1 MTEMIPCVQ
10 QSRRG
15 REFRRWKR
23 PPRGAT
29 AMEYM
34 VLILLVAI
42 SLIAIIELF
51 AGGVQNQFHAV
62 VDVINEEMGRET
74 EEGKQRREE
83 RRAAQREERQASA
96 AASGQQQEQG
106 AAAPAGTIPD
116 AEPIEATSP
125 PASGSVGGINPV
137 VFIIGLGLLLLLGYV
152 VFGKKKGG

>member
-1 MTEMIPCVQ
+1 MSELMKPCAE
-10 QSRRG
+10 QSWRG
-15 REFRRWKR
+15 REFRRWRR

-34 VLILLVAI
+34 VLILLVAL

-51 AGGVQNQFHAV
+51 AGGVQNQFQAV
-62 VDVINEEMGRET
+62 VDIINEDMGRET
-74 EEGKQRREE
+74 EEGRQRREE
-83 RRAAQREERQASA
+83 REAAKRKERQASM
-96 AASGQQQEQG
+96 ASSSGTQQQA
-106 AAAPAGTIPD
+106 AAAPETTTD
-116 AEPIEATSP
+116 EVPIADSSP